1 MKYHNKITRKI
12 FNKIHLS
19 QNNNKFSLDKIRYS
33 LNEKILKLKKGYFK
47 GKICADLGCGSTG
60 SGGFNLLNLGANYC
74 HLLDMHE
81 HIKKPVSKNLKK
93 FEGKFKISV
102 GSLEN
107 LPYKK
112 DSFDFAL
119 CQGVIHHMDNDHK
132 GFKEIYRVLKK
143 GGQAFISVHGKGG
156 FINDFTMNFLR
167 PYYEKNK
174 DFKKLANKIIDGETK
189 EIKKFL
195 YDNYDKKT
203 LSLFKTI
210 SSYLDNDLA
219 LTLKDRLLAPKY
231 KTYDYNGLITKLKKI
246 GFKKIYRVKKYTKFN
261 NIRRLL
267 EPVYYHYD
275 STLAKSLYGDGII
288 HFVVTK

>member
-1 MKYHNKITRKI
+1 MKLHDSLTRKI
-12 FNKIHLS
+12 FHKIHLD
-19 QNNNKFSLDKIRYS
+19 QIKNIKGYDKIRFS
-33 LNEKILKLKKGYFK
+33 LNEKNLKLKKNFFTN
-47 GKICADLGCGSTG
+47 KICADLGCGSTG
-60 SGGFNLLNLGANYC
+60 AGGYNLLNLGAKFCY
-74 HLLDMHE
+74 LMDMDK
-81 HIKKPVSKNLKK
+81 HIKPKIIKNLKK
-93 FEGKFKISV
+93 FKEKYEINI

-112 DSFDFAL
+112 NFFDFIL

-174 DFKKLANKIIDGETK
+174 DFKKFANKIMDGRTK
-189 EIKKFL
+189 EIEKFL
-195 YDNYDKKT
+195 YNNYDKKT

-231 KTYDYNGLITKLKKI
+231 KTYEYNGLIIKLKKI
-246 GFKKIYRVKKYTKFN
+246 GFKKIYRIKKYAKFN

-275 STLAKSLYGDGII
+275 SSLAKSLYGDGII
-288 HFVVTK
+288 HIIVKK